1 MITSIKILR
10 VEASDDDIGL
20 NGLIRYRLDNPLSNA
35 PFRVDPAS
43 GDVLLTS
50 PLDAERRQ
58 NYRLHVLAED
68 QSETEQLSDS
78 AIVEIEVLDVN
89 EHKPEIRTN
98 GQLDVLFP
106 LDAGPGT
113 IFDKYNFQ

>member
-1 MITSIKILR
+1 M
-10 VEASDDDIGL
+10 
-20 NGLIRYRLDNPLSNA
+20 
-35 PFRVDPAS
+35 DPAS

-50 PLDAERRQ
+50 PLDAEQQQ
-58 NYRLHVLAED
+58 NYRLHVSAED